1 MTESR
6 ETEEGASECDTALDE
21 VLAHCFEWN
30 FPIFEL
36 RDLTSEVLSR
46 LAYRFFDL
54 EKLFSHYK
62 LHREKFLAYFR
73 YRRRNTRS
81 LIFSPLYI
89 PLYSADEHTERVT
102 FTAGEIFI
110 P

>member
-36 RDLTSEVLSR
+36 RDLTPEVLSR
-46 LAYRFFDL
+46 LAYR
-54 EKLFSHYK
+54 
-62 LHREKFLAYFR
+62 
-73 YRRRNTRS
+73 
-81 LIFSPLYI
+81 
-89 PLYSADEHTERVT
+89 
-102 FTAGEIFI
+102 
-110 P
+110 